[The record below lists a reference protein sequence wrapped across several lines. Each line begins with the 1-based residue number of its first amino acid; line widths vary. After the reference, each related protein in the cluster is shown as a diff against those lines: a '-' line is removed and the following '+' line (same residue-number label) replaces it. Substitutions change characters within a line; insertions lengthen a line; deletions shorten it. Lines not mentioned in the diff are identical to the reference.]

1 MLPGDLLGTGTISG
15 PTDSAMGSMLELSWK
30 GSRSV
35 ILRGEGD
42 EVQERKFLQD
52 GDTVIIEGYA
62 DSCAESEGDVKG
74 YRIGFGSV
82 RGKVLPALTSSLFVA
97 PPPTSPSLSATLMSS
112 SGSIGQGLSST
123 VLHSIPTMT
132 YPDLPKAYFRP
143 PPIKYTDFRLY
154 SYWRSTCS
162 WRCVVLII
170 SIIYIL
176 LSESDSLLCH
186 LIILLLSHLPHA
198 VFFYYMSHMF
208 ILNLNMLP
216 HSKHSSLFCPWG

>member
-1 MLPGDLLGTGTISG
+1 
-15 PTDSAMGSMLELSWK
+15 
-30 GSRSV
+30 
-35 ILRGEGD
+35 
-42 EVQERKFLQD
+42 VQERKFLQD

-82 RGKVLPALTSSLFVA
+82 KGKILPALTPSLFVA
-97 PPPTSPSLSATLMSS
+97 PPPTSPTLSASLMSS

-162 WRCVVLII
+162 WRCAVLII
-170 SIIYIL
+170 FQL

-186 LIILLLSHLPHA
+186 LITLLIPCLPCAVLLLP
-198 VFFYYMSHMF
+198 Y
-208 ILNLNMLP
+208 
-216 HSKHSSLFCPWG
+216 SSITCLLYLLCPLLTSI

>member
-35 ILRGEGD
+35 ILSGEGD

-62 DSCAESEGDVKG
+62 DSCADNEGDVKG

-97 PPPTSPSLSATLMSS
+97 PSPISPTLSASLMSS

-162 WRCVVLII
+162 WRCAVLII
-170 SIIYIL
+170 LTISIL

-186 LIILLLSHLPHA
+186 LITPLLPCLPCAVLS
-198 VFFYYMSHMF
+198 FSY
-208 ILNLNMLP
+208 
-216 HSKHSSLFCPWG
+216 SSITCLLCPFLTSI

>member
-35 ILRGEGD
+35 ILSGEGD
-42 EVQERKFLQD
+42 EVRERKFLQD

-62 DSCAESEGDVKG
+62 DSCADNEGDVKG

-82 RGKVLPALTSSLFVA
+82 KGKILPALTSSLFVA
-97 PPPTSPSLSATLMSS
+97 PPPTSPSLPATLMSS

-162 WRCVVLII
+162 WRCAVLVNLQ
-170 SIIYIL
+170 L
-176 LSESDSLLCH
+176 LSESDSLLCR
-186 LIILLLSHLPHA
+186 LVILLLP
-198 VFFYYMSHMF
+198 Y
-208 ILNLNMLP
+208 
-216 HSKHSSLFCPWG
+216 SSITYLLCPLLTSI